1 MHNNQDAKAAPGDIL
16 IVDDEIANLK
26 LLKELLSREGF
37 HVRPA
42 DHPKMAIDS
51 ALLQPP
57 ALILLDVRMPEMD
70 GFEVCKRLKQ
80 DERTRDIPIIFISA
94 LQDVQDKIRG
104 FEVGAVDYISKPFQ
118 EEEVLARVRTHME
131 LRKIQLNLEQLVD
144 ERTAELARR
153 EAKYR
158 GLVENALVGVFTSTL
173 DGRFIFVNDA
183 MARMFDFDSPEQM
196 MAQGSLER
204 WRDQKDRE
212 RMLAELQQHGS
223 VTNFET
229 ITITHTDRHIYVLF
243 SAKQVGNDIV
253 GMVMDITE
261 RKQAERKYQIVADFT
276 YDWEYW
282 VKIDGRL
289 EYISPSCER
298 ISGYSVQDFMANPSL
313 LRNIIVPEDR
323 GIWDQHMNNSIK
335 DLALKEVQFRI
346 KNKDGDIRW
355 IEHASRPVIDRQGN
369 LDSFRASNRDITVR
383 KQVEIS
389 LQASREEARLLA
401 GKLIT
406 TQEAERAR
414 LARELHDD
422 ITQRLAFLNIEMDKL
437 EIQDQSLSEP
447 SKNRLRQIGNDIGEL
462 SSDIHMISR
471 QLHPSILDD
480 LGLIQAIETECRNF
494 TRLREVPVTL
504 DLDGTLKDLSK
515 EICLCIY
522 RTLQESLR
530 NIAQHAKATDIQV
543 MLSRKD
549 DTVHF
554 LVKDNGKGFD
564 PASNKKSSGL
574 GMASMA
580 ERARLIQG
588 DLYIESRPG
597 EGTAIR
603 LEAPYASRE

>member
-1 MHNNQDAKAAPGDIL
+1 
-16 IVDDEIANLK
+16 
-26 LLKELLSREGF
+26 
-37 HVRPA
+37 
-42 DHPKMAIDS
+42 
-51 ALLQPP
+51 
-57 ALILLDVRMPEMD
+57 MD
-70 GFEVCKRLKQ
+70 GYFKYFNPAWENVLGFSIEELFSKAFMDFVHPDDRTKTLREFE
-80 DERTRDIPIIFISA
+80 S
-94 LQDVQDKIRG
+94 
-104 FEVGAVDYISKPFQ
+104 
-118 EEEVLARVRTHME
+118 LAAGR
-131 LRKIQLNLEQLVD
+131 
-144 ERTAELARR
+144 RTA
-153 EAKYR
+153 
-158 GLVENALVGVFTSTL
+158 
-173 DGRFIFVNDA
+173 
-183 MARMFDFDSPEQM
+183 
-196 MAQGSLER
+196 
-204 WRDQKDRE
+204 
-212 RMLAELQQHGS
+212 
-223 VTNFET
+223 NFENRY
-229 ITITHTDRHIYVLF
+229 TH
-243 SAKQVGNDIV
+243 
-253 GMVMDITE
+253 
-261 RKQAERKYQIVADFT
+261 
-276 YDWEYW
+276 
-282 VKIDGRL
+282 
-289 EYISPSCER
+289 
-298 ISGYSVQDFMANPSL
+298 
-313 LRNIIVPEDR
+313 
-323 GIWDQHMNNSIK
+323 
-335 DLALKEVQFRI
+335 
-346 KNKDGDIRW
+346 KDGSTRYLSWMATSLPDEERVY
-355 IEHASRPVIDRQGN
+355 AVG
-369 LDSFRASNRDITVR
+369 RDITDR
-383 KQVEIS
+383 KQIEIS

-462 SSDIHMISR
+462 SSDIHIISR

-494 TRLREVPVTL
+494 TRLREFPVTL

-564 PASNKKSSGL
+564 SASNKKSSGL

>member
-1 MHNNQDAKAAPGDIL
+1 MATSLP
-16 IVDDEIANLK
+16 DE
-26 LLKELLSREGF
+26 
-37 HVRPA
+37 
-42 DHPKMAIDS
+42 
-51 ALLQPP
+51 
-57 ALILLDVRMPEMD
+57 
-70 GFEVCKRLKQ
+70 
-80 DERTRDIPIIFISA
+80 ER
-94 LQDVQDKIRG
+94 VY
-104 FEVGAVDYISKPFQ
+104 AV
-118 EEEVLARVRTHME
+118 A
-131 LRKIQLNLEQLVD
+131 
-144 ERTAELARR
+144 
-153 EAKYR
+153 
-158 GLVENALVGVFTSTL
+158 
-173 DGRFIFVNDA
+173 
-183 MARMFDFDSPEQM
+183 
-196 MAQGSLER
+196 
-204 WRDQKDRE
+204 
-212 RMLAELQQHGS
+212 
-223 VTNFET
+223 
-229 ITITHTDRHIYVLF
+229 
-243 SAKQVGNDIV
+243 
-253 GMVMDITE
+253 
-261 RKQAERKYQIVADFT
+261 
-276 YDWEYW
+276 
-282 VKIDGRL
+282 
-289 EYISPSCER
+289 
-298 ISGYSVQDFMANPSL
+298 
-313 LRNIIVPEDR
+313 
-323 GIWDQHMNNSIK
+323 
-335 DLALKEVQFRI
+335 
-346 KNKDGDIRW
+346 
-355 IEHASRPVIDRQGN
+355 
-369 LDSFRASNRDITVR
+369 RDITNR
-383 KQVEIS
+383 KQIEIS

-422 ITQRLAFLNIEMDKL
+422 IIQRLAFLNIEMDKL

-597 EGTAIR
+597 EGTVIK
-603 LEAPYASRE
+603 LKAPYASRE